1 MQLIVKLGGSIF
13 EKAVSKPFIE
23 DVKALHNHGHKL
35 VLIHGGGRIVSEVSE
50 RMGKEPRFVFSP
62 KGFRSRYTDEED
74 IQIYSMVMAGRVN
87 KTLVSAFLSGGL
99 PAVGLSGLDG
109 ATVKARRKRE
119 LLIVDENGRR
129 RIIDGD
135 YSGKIEGV
143 DPSLINLLLREGYL
157 PIISAIAI
165 GENYEHLNVDG
176 DRLAAHVAGALK
188 ADILILFTDVD
199 GVVLDGKVVGKLT
212 YMEAEELL
220 PRIGHGMT
228 TKIYAALEALDMG
241 VKEVKISSG
250 LRERPLTEAF
260 TGESG
265 TLITH
270 A

>member
-1 MQLIVKLGGSIF
+1 MRIVVKLGGSIF
-13 EKAVSKPFIE
+13 ERAASKPFIE
-23 DVKALHNHGHKL
+23 DVKTIYDQGHRL
-35 VLIHGGGRIVSEVSE
+35 VLIHGGGRIVSEVSK
-50 RMGKEPRFVFSP
+50 RMGKEPRFVVSP

-74 IQIYSMVMAGRVN
+74 IQIYSMVMAGKVN
-87 KTLVSAFLSGGL
+87 KSLVSAFLSGGL

-135 YSGKIEGV
+135 YSGKIEEV
-143 DPSLINLLLREGYL
+143 DPSLINLLLGEGYL
-157 PIISAIAI
+157 PIVSPMAL
-165 GENYEHLNVDG
+165 GEHYEPLNVDG

-188 ADILILFTDVD
+188 ADALVIFTDVE
-199 GVVLDGKVVGKLT
+199 GVILDGRTIGKLT
-212 YMEAEELL
+212 YMEAEEVL

-228 TKIYAALEALDMG
+228 TKVYAALEALDMG
-241 VKEVKISSG
+241 VKEVRISSG
-250 LRERPLTEAF
+250 LRDKPLTEAL
-260 TGESG
+260 TGDAG